1 MNLSRILL
9 MVVSTVFA
17 CVAASEQVDTP
28 LQRNPFA
35 APKVLEQPVTLVAP
49 RRVAEP
55 EPEPEPE
62 PLFRLRAVLAARG
75 GSLANIDGEILG
87 VGEKIEGYRL
97 VAIREHQ
104 VVLRRRGKRIVLS
117 VFDDAVAAGRR

>member
-17 CVAASEQVDTP
+17 CVAASEQVDAP

-49 RRVAEP
+49 RRVA

>member
-49 RRVAEP
+49 RRVA